1 LKIYHN
7 STRRC
12 ASLIGVFVLI
22 AAIASADPPYPNP
35 LPAFTPLGL
44 PGYTGSPLGS
54 LFTPVGGTRIR
65 PVLVVR
71 GFFADFPSLPAWF
84 TPSFIESQVFGSSSS
99 SIASYL
105 TFVSRGRGGITRAV
119 VSTSCSSI
127 PGVVTVN
134 LGRWS
139 DFLAVGNDVRG
150 QRMIRRLDPC
160 VNFAAFDTNR
170 RDGRIT
176 NDELVIVNHYVTG
189 LADDDGGQ
197 AATLNAP
204 VTVDGVT
211 FPATASTVAWP
222 HLSNVLTGVHE
233 LMHALYEAPDLYG
246 FGVGSFDVLGPTVG
260 GPMWF
265 APSAWT
271 RMHLG
276 WLTPQVATR
285 DQWVYFQPSLT
296 NGQASLL
303 YDPVRR
309 DKGDYFMVEYR
320 RRSVGGYDQNIP
332 EENGGLVIWR
342 ADVQAWR
349 SPSVTMRPIELMRSD
364 GVTTPGCS
372 GDGVCYG
379 GSEGDAWYACRP
391 APYNQRTM
399 NRPWRDGTP
408 AGVAVRAIG
417 RLPTVSGF
425 GTIRAWLD
433 TAGPGILVETFSCN
447 WRLPTLNQT
456 QLDFST
462 VLRVLARNTGN
473 QIDQFRFTLG
483 PLPAGW
489 WSKEVLLLLSP
500 GKDTEV
506 RLEVHAPLATLPV
519 IQALHV
525 NAVSLSKQTVQS
537 TSPVIVAV
545 GKAQG
550 SAPQVV
556 LVAPASGSTK
566 GKTRLGVVGVN
577 LSKTMQVKVGGQLAP
592 SFKVVSDG
600 YLEVVT
606 PPGAGKKHVQVVLT
620 NGLVSVADGRSAFTY
635 TTPQP
640 LYRRAAD

>member
-1 LKIYHN
+1 M
-7 STRRC
+7 S
-12 ASLIGVFVLI
+12 
-22 AAIASADPPYPNP
+22 
-35 LPAFTPLGL
+35 
-44 PGYTGSPLGS
+44 
-54 LFTPVGGTRIR
+54 
-65 PVLVVR
+65 
-71 GFFADFPSLPAWF
+71 
-84 TPSFIESQVFGSSSS
+84 IESQVFRSSS

-105 TFVSRGRGGITRAV
+105 TFVSRGRGGITGAA
-119 VSTSCSSI
+119 TTCSSI

-134 LGRWS
+134 LGLWS
-139 DFLAVGNDVRG
+139 DFLPVGNDVRG

-160 VNFAAFDTNR
+160 VNFASFDTN

-176 NDELVIVNHYVTG
+176 NDELVVVNHYVTG
-189 LADDDGGQ
+189 LTTPPSVDNGGQ
-197 AATLNAP
+197 AEYLRAP

-211 FPATASTVAWP
+211 FPASASTVTWP
-222 HLSNVLTGVHE
+222 HLSNVLTGAHE

-246 FGVGSFDVLGPTVG
+246 FGVGSFDVMGPTIG

-296 NGQASLL
+296 TGQTSLL
-303 YDPVRR
+303 YDPVMR
-309 DKGDYFMVEYR
+309 DTRDYFMVEYR
-320 RRSVGGYDQNIP
+320 RPSVGVHDQNIP
-332 EENGGLVIWR
+332 EEGLVIWR
-342 ADVQAWR
+342 SDVRAWR
-349 SPSVTMRPIELMRSD
+349 SPSGTIRPIELMRSD
-364 GVTTPGCS
+364 GVTAPGCA
-372 GDGVCYG
+372 GGFCYG
-379 GSEGDAWYACRP
+379 GSPGDAWAACRP
-391 APYNQRTM
+391 APFNQRTM

-425 GTIRAWLD
+425 GTMRAWLD

-447 WRLPTLNQT
+447 WRLPTLNET
-456 QLDFST
+456 QIDFST

-473 QIDQFRFTLG
+473 QTDQFRFTLSQ
-483 PLPAGW
+483 LPTGW
-489 WSKEVLLLLSP
+489 WSKEVLLTLSP

-506 RLEVHAPLATLPV
+506 RLEVHAPLVTLPV
-519 IQALHV
+519 IQALRV
-525 NAVSLSKQTVQS
+525 NAVSLSNQTVQS

-577 LSKTMQVKVGGQLAP
+577 LSKVMHVKVGDQLAP

-606 PPGAGKKHVQVVLT
+606 PPGAGKKQVQVVLT
-620 NGLVSVADGRSAFTY
+620 NGLVSVADGRSVFTY
-635 TTPQP
+635 TNPHP